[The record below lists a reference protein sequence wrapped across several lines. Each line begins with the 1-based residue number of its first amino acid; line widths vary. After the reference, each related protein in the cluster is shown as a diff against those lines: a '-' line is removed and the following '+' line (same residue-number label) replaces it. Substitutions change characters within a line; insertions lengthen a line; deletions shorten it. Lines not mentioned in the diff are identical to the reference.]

1 MMLSWDTG
9 WRRPLSDPRS
19 AKFCYK
25 LRKCR
30 GWGSIPRP
38 AQHSKENAPN
48 EGRRVAAFTL
58 YFYSCATALRSR
70 KGLPRPLWRYY
81 HSSIWTKRREVI
93 GNCGYRFTDSLTFIA
108 RKIRGRRVI
117 WNKRPRLNW
126 YHVPCSYGVTFK
138 FQLGAILKWR
148 IHWGG
153 VNEMQT

>member
-1 MMLSWDTG
+1 MLV
-9 WRRPLSDPRS
+9 
-19 AKFCYK
+19 
-25 LRKCR
+25 KCDLIIR
-30 GWGSIPRP
+30 M
-38 AQHSKENAPN
+38 
-48 EGRRVAAFTL
+48 

-93 GNCGYRFTDSLTFIA
+93 GNCGYRFTDSLTFIS

-126 YHVPCSYGVTFK
+126 YHVSCSYGVTFK

-153 VNEMQT
+153 EEGLTKCRHSKGGCVDLVLWILPKCRQGGRGSKIPKIV